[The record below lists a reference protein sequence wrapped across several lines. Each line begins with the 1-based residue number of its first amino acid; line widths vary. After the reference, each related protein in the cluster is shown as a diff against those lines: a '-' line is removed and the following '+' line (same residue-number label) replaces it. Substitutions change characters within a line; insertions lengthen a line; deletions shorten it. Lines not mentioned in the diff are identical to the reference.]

1 MVPLSPLFDWIGRV
15 LFAFPLYLYVA
26 GPLRCNVAGYFM
38 PCADAAAAIEN
49 RREATQESYEVN
61 DKNKKNE
68 LIGMMLWLQGK

>member
-1 MVPLSPLFDWIGRV
+1 
-15 LFAFPLYLYVA
+15 
-26 GPLRCNVAGYFM
+26 M

>member
-1 MVPLSPLFDWIGRV
+1 MPGDDLWALLCWESAADILVWCPYLLCLIGSAE
-15 LFAFPLYLYVA
+15 F
-26 GPLRCNVAGYFM
+26 FM